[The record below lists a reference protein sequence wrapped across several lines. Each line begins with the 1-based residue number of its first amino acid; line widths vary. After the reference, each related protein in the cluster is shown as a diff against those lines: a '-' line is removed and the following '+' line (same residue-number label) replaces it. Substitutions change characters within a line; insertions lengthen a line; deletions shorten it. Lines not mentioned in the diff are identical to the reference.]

1 MFSTDRWMS
10 DVAAATQVRTRGR
23 DMVRR
28 PPTDTAFPPI
38 LVNAEHGNVAS
49 VPGFPVGTL
58 LTDNA
63 ADGDFGAV
71 IRVSLGN
78 ERPGNVRAEMR

>member
-1 MFSTDRWMS
+1 MS